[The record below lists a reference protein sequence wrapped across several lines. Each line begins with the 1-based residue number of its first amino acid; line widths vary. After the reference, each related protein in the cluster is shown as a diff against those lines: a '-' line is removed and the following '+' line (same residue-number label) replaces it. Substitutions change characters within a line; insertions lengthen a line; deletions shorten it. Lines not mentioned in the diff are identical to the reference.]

1 MADQWDTEVIS
12 KPNWVDHIQFLFSSG
27 DVQCMAGRMQLD
39 SYESVRF
46 FSRRIYGV
54 TEAGTMPMGA
64 PERRWNEFR
73 LGTFYNWIK
82 NGSPRTA
89 EDESVLEHFRIDLNL
104 GGPVRVRKNLSAID
118 PAGEEM
124 AKLKDAFRGI
134 MARAPGEPNS
144 YFDVAGL
151 HWYPAPATY
160 CVHGGHVLAAWHR
173 AYLLAFENA
182 LRSVPGCED
191 VTLPYWDIGS
201 GVVPDVLFEEP
212 FHRYQF
218 PKDVLGDN
226 GVVAEQQGG
235 YTSRFDKADIEAAID
250 SSALRIRDNIDLALG
265 ASTWLSF
272 NGLPPF
278 SNNIIGAHN
287 TGHGICGDTIAIPD
301 TAAFDPLFWFF
312 HCNWDR
318 LWWQWQRNA
327 GVQRLSDFR
336 DLMSQSGEDTAWL
349 DDPVI
354 GLIEPF
360 GISSEPT
367 IDSIQLGVDYELPPQ
382 VGAEPMFNVWTAGRG
397 ATEGVTLAHT
407 PKVMVRL
414 EGFERLGIPGSVLIE
429 LLAGDKV
436 VASNYIF
443 QSTVPENCPTCRKLG
458 RVDIDFEIERN
469 VIEGHEVTARVTCVG
484 SKGVRTPVA
493 LADCGHPNLS
503 VRMPLD
509 IDPKAQQPAG

>member
-1 MADQWDTEVIS
+1 MADQWDTEVID
-12 KPNWVDHIQFLFSSG
+12 KPNWVNHIQFFFTPG
-27 DVQCMAGRMQLD
+27 DVQCMAESMQLD
-39 SYESVRF
+39 NYESVRF
-46 FSRRIYGV
+46 FARRIYGV

-64 PERRWNEFR
+64 PDRRWNEFR

-89 EDESVLEHFRIDLNL
+89 EDESVLENFRIELGT
-104 GGPVRVRKNLSAID
+104 GGPLRVRKDLSTID
-118 PAGEEM
+118 PTGDEM
-124 AKLKDAFRGI
+124 VKLKAAFRGI
-134 MARAPGEPNS
+134 MDRSPGEPNS

-160 CVHGGHVLAAWHR
+160 CVHGEDRYNPWHR

-191 VTLPYWDIGS
+191 VTLPFWDIGS

-212 FHRYQF
+212 FQSYVFQ
-218 PKDVLGDN
+218 KDVPGD
-226 GVVAEQQGG
+226 GGTIEVEQGEETERNKKG
-235 YTSRFDKADIEAAID
+235 DIEDGIMLPAF
-250 SSALRIRDNIDLALG
+250 RIRENIDLALG
-265 ASTWLSF
+265 AKTWLSF

-287 TGHGICGDTIAIPD
+287 TGHGICGDTLAVPN

-327 GVQRLSDFR
+327 GVQRLSEFK
-336 DLMSQSGEDTAWL
+336 DLMARTGEDAAWL

-360 GISSEPT
+360 GILSELT
-367 IDSIQLGVDYELPPQ
+367 IDSIELGVDYELPSAP
-382 VGAEPMFNVWTAGRG
+382 EDMSMFNVWTAGR
-397 ATEGVTLAHT
+397 AAAERAILAPT

-429 LLAGDKV
+429 LLAGDQI

-443 QSTVPENCPTCRKLG
+443 QSTVPENCPTCRKHG
-458 RVDIDFEIERN
+458 RVDIDFEVERDA
-469 VIEGHEVTARVTCVG
+469 IEGAEISARVTCVG
-484 SKGVRTPVA
+484 SKGLRTPVP
-493 LADCGHPNLS
+493 LEKCGHPTLS

-509 IDPKAQQPAG
+509 TSPGTSP